1 MSLTCS
7 WEYILFGKPQGS
19 VLGPIL
25 RNIFLSVLFLVLN
38 EIDIASYEDE
48 NTLYE
53 TCDNADAVET
63 WSSIKFW
70 WASQNLI

>member
-1 MSLTCS
+1 M
-7 WEYILFGKPQGS
+7 
-19 VLGPIL
+19 LGPIL

-63 WSSIKFW
+63 
-70 WASQNLI
+70 